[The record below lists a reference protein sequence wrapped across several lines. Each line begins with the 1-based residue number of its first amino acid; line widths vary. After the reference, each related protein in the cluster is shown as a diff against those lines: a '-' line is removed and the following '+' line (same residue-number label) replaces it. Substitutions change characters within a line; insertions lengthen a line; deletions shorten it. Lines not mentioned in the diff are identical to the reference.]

1 MAPQSAV
8 PDNPSFFPEPPM
20 SDAIARQRT
29 QSTLLLLVAAAS
41 WGGNLVA
48 ARAIILE
55 VPPFALSFWR
65 WAIAAAL
72 LLPFAAAQLREDA
85 ALIRRHL
92 PALIAFGVIGAG
104 GFTLLGYWGVRYT
117 TAVNATLLNSSLP
130 LFVVPLSWWLLK
142 LTVSARQLAGL
153 ALSLAGVACII
164 SSGELQTLARLS
176 LNPGD
181 LLLLAGALLWA
192 IYTVLLKWRPPLR
205 PLSFLFAIVAAAAA
219 FSLPFYLWE
228 ISAGGTMTVS
238 PGTLAAIGYLAIF
251 PSIVAYICWNHAV
264 AVLGPNVAGFFNPV
278 IPVFGTLFAVTLL
291 GEPFRLYHLAG
302 FALVLGGVVLTSKR

>member
-1 MAPQSAV
+1 M
-8 PDNPSFFPEPPM
+8 PD
-20 SDAIARQRT
+20 ALARQRT
-29 QSTLLLLVAAAS
+29 LSTLLLLVAAAS
-41 WGGNLVA
+41 WGGNWVA
-48 ARAIILE
+48 ARAIILD

-65 WAIAAAL
+65 WAIASGI

-85 ALIRRHL
+85 PLIRRHL
-92 PALIAFGVIGAG
+92 PALIAFGVIGAA

-130 LFVVPLSWWLLK
+130 LFVVPLSWWLHK
-142 LTVSARQLAGL
+142 LTVSGRQLAGL
-153 ALSLAGVACII
+153 ALSLAGVAGIL
-164 SSGELQTLARLS
+164 SAGELQTLARLS

-181 LLLLAGALLWA
+181 LLLLGGALLWA

-205 PLSFLFAIVAAAAA
+205 PLSFLFTIVAAAAA

-228 ISAGGTMTVS
+228 MSAGGAMVVS
-238 PGTLAAIGYLAIF
+238 TRTAAAIGYLALF
-251 PSIVAYICWNHAV
+251 PSVIAYICWNHAV
-264 AVLGPNVAGFFNPV
+264 AVVGPNVAGFFNPV

-302 FALVLGGVVLTSKR
+302 FALVLGGVVLTSRR